1 MNEIFNFRRQLN
13 IAKVLVVAASF
24 IIIIIIAFVF
34 FTPNNNNEKPLLT
47 NTINKTHENKI
58 SDFKS
63 KNNEIILSLN
73 NSYGLSQF
81 DSIQD
86 YILELRSED
95 NLNIFIEKKNLSTD
109 TILYNLVNKD
119 KEIYIKE
126 FNSISN
132 ISDIR
137 EITMADGTIGY
148 TYGFHYLDNQ
158 MKKPFYLQIIW
169 IQKDSNYYILSAEFP
184 LDKLD
189 TYSKIINEITT
200 NLKFK

>member
-1 MNEIFNFRRQLN
+1 MNELFNFRRQLN
-13 IAKVLVVAASF
+13 IAKVLVVAASL

-34 FTPNNNNEKPLLT
+34 FTPNT
-47 NTINKTHENKI
+47 NKNKEQIKIGSETHENKI
-58 SDFKS
+58 LDFKD

-73 NSYGLSQF
+73 SSYGLSQF

-95 NLNIFIEKKNLSTD
+95 NLNIFIEKKILSTD
-109 TILYNLVNKD
+109 KILYNIVTKD
-119 KEIYIKE
+119 KEDYSKK

-137 EITMADGTIGY
+137 EITLADGTIGY
-148 TYGFHYLDNQ
+148 TYGFHYLDKRTRQ
-158 MKKPFYLQIIW
+158 TYYLQIIW
-169 IQKDSNYYILSAEFP
+169 IQKNTSYYITSIEFP

-189 TYSKIINEITT
+189 SYSKIINELTT
-200 NLKFK
+200 NFKFE

>member
-13 IAKVLVVAASF
+13 IAKVLVVIASF

-34 FTPNNNNEKPLLT
+34 FTPNNNEKPLST
-47 NTINKTHENKI
+47 NTIIETHENKI

-109 TILYNLVNKD
+109 KILYNLVSKD
-119 KEIYIKE
+119 KEIYIEE

-137 EITMADGTIGY
+137 EITIADGIIGY
-148 TYGFHYLDNQ
+148 TYGFHYLDNR

-169 IQKDSNYYILSAEFP
+169 IQKNSNYYILSAEFP

-189 TYSKIINEITT
+189 SYSKIINEITT
-200 NLKFK
+200 NLKFN